1 MEENNKPKSE
11 INLRKLMQKLGLGTN
26 AFAEKCG
33 MSSQSMSQFLRNKSL
48 TTNTIYR
55 IATALDIDPRD
66 MFFPTDE
73 KESSY
78 PTTMELQDIM
88 RKAYPSIKKENI
100 EEIVKM
106 IDEKG
111 RVSADRNKLEEA
123 RKRHEGETLNTT
135 LRGDLPEG
143 TIHRDV
149 KFVQQAAE
157 SEPAYPVHKN
167 GLVSENQQ
175 AEGMAPASGMIQT
188 STFCPHCGKKVRVGV
203 VLLPEE
209 G

>member
-1 MEENNKPKSE
+1 MKENIKPKSE

-55 IATALDIDPRD
+55 IAMALDIDPRD
-66 MFFPTDE
+66 MFFPTNE
-73 KESSY
+73 KDDLFSNA
-78 PTTMELQDIM
+78 D
-88 RKAYPSIKKENI
+88 KKEN
-100 EEIVKM
+100 E
-106 IDEKG
+106 
-111 RVSADRNKLEEA
+111 
-123 RKRHEGETLNTT
+123 
-135 LRGDLPEG
+135 
-143 TIHRDV
+143 DV
-149 KFVQQAAE
+149 AE
-157 SEPAYPVHKN
+157 NEPASPVHEN

-175 AEGMAPASGMIQT
+175 EEGTAPANGMIQT